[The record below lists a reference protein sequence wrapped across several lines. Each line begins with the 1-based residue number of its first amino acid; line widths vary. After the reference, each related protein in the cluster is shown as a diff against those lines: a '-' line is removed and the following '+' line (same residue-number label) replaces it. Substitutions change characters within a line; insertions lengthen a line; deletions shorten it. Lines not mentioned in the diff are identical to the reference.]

1 MMPATDIDQ
10 IPDVIASI
18 TDGLDKNTKVAFVLG
33 INTTSETPDQNFH
46 DTIAE
51 ATGIIQNLDVPI
63 AINGYAVG
71 TKNDRFPYGRTRN
84 QVMRDPDTTAAI
96 QGLAAD
102 NTYPYLSI
110 QDFDTGART
119 LTNGTHVFDHLNT
132 TTRRD
137 TDSPTRPL
145 MISGGYRVGDP
156 HNLVERT
163 RERLEK
169 RVLDHETKI
178 AELEAQ
184 DDPESRKELTVER
197 QKLRG
202 VEKGIEKL
210 ATDAGREQ
218 FVRDFTTAVD
228 EDMRSRDRQA
238 ATHPML
244 PYSPE
249 PNLFIDGLLTLG
261 RPNIRFGDAGAEF
274 LMLSE
279 TLHDTYGL
287 ELANAHGAATLADL
301 NDDVLT
307 TDVQVDS
314 QNNRHP
320 DRDQAF
326 RTDFVGSATPTDL
339 SRLAADFAAGNF
351 LPQSHA
357 VPTTVNRQLFNTEGT
372 GFKEYKAELRN
383 PRKAPATPFTTPAS
397 DSRTWQRSLSERQL
411 KQLGAQP
418 HNRMLRTI
426 SQPATEPVGTGPRKK
441 GFAVDPDLDP
451 AKPARTIGVPDSQ
464 RLVAAH
470 LVATS
475 NDSGTIQQ
483 EFDAAAVM
491 ADRGGLSLQ
500 PDSLYHAI
508 TTVRPGTDPSVLRTD
523 TITAGRDR
531 MPLETAVEMRQSA
544 PYDNAHFVRAVLA
557 PDVPVNNRR
566 AGPLDAAE
574 IARIAAAHDVVEL
587 AAATGTKVQ
596 LTIHD
601 DSGNPPR
608 TYPVKGA
615 RPLGSLELERTIDA
629 QGRVSYSPV
638 SPVPSPGPGR
648 DLPDGAADR
657 DPGRYRFAPDPATET
672 PAEVSPRRVGAGLLL
687 AGPDDTATPTI
698 AAKFPAA
705 ADRFHVFAHADSTS
719 LHVGAE
725 RVSPEQLAAMIRA
738 NPDWRGQ
745 PVVLVACDTGA
756 DARDGFA
763 ARLARQLPGTRIVAP
778 RGTAFAGAGGHV
790 VVSDPDTYD
799 EFGLPAPGAVTADSR
814 WLSLVAG
821 TGPDTGVTV
830 TELGQVLSPATPIGE
845 PDPDGLTAVIDEYAA
860 LTVADLDELSP
871 DAQRIV
877 DRIGPVLPLTE
888 NARQWHGEATEIA
901 ASAETMLSDIGTAI
915 TGIDRP
921 GNARRDRTVQRFLT
935 EARHE
940 RDVVGG
946 FRDSAVQARTMTAR
960 TLGVLES
967 LGEVSRR
974 FSHLLTQSRRYA
986 AQAAEAA
993 RTAQQARR
1001 ELASTAADQTQQR
1014 ALLHLTMAEAF
1025 ARSNFAAASARQARD
1040 EAVALAVQFRHGPL
1054 AGAADTIADQLG
1066 DTRAVVTGTVER
1078 ESAAIGAY
1086 ERAVHRIEDAA
1097 DRLADLDARPPAPA
1111 PQPETAPELETAPE
1125 STPAP
1130 AVTPQKDTSLPTP
1143 AGIREKLPQYL
1154 LDSSTLGIAEQL
1166 RATENLALDAALR
1179 TLGARLPD
1187 DVIRDVQN
1195 DAVDDVDQFLG
1206 EGRPYPVTVDGRPAE
1221 LRVTAVLD
1229 FDAMSV
1235 DRLRDKPGK
1244 LSSKVQ
1250 ETVTHTLKHNRD
1262 RRLEP
1267 KAIVSAAPGL
1277 VIGVGGAVPLAPSV
1291 DHSTAHK
1298 SKYTSTTTVKV
1309 ADLAEVEVP
1318 VRFVARL
1325 SVPGQPVSDPVEA
1338 TGTVALGVPSAL
1350 TNPPPDGLPDHTATL
1365 SAPVPAQ
1372 FGVESV
1378 QSRHSLPGET
1388 FFDQVEALLIADG
1401 MGDLVRIGAPGR
1413 PAIQQ
1418 LFSAAGFSGNLPK
1431 MVVTDPD
1438 DRHGGWV
1445 RSGALPRAAEK
1456 GWRRYFPGRS
1466 QQIEVRLV
1474 ARSLDEVQDTDD
1486 ASHTDT
1492 SALSGESTDTNAAK
1506 RLWNLWGSVGGGVDL
1521 PPLSLVIAPRLAGT
1535 QERGF
1540 TQSIVQQTGA
1550 KQTLTATAPGVR
1562 YRGRYGV
1569 QVRVLGRRPT
1579 MLSGVVETFQW
1590 TTRDR
1595 LRDTALDPDVRR
1607 RAEAWHGR
1615 TGENRTHY
1623 APARIER
1630 GESFGGAFITRLG
1643 DGGLYDAVVDAVRS
1657 QPGTGGFR
1665 LPSPDELLR
1674 HFDDPEFAR
1683 GLSPEVQTAL
1693 ARDAETRTQLSP
1705 DQLRHLANRI
1715 VGPGLKIPLIR
1726 TGTFVDH
1733 TTVVT
1738 IQGQLTSLSD
1748 GDVIDRGTAGMSDK
1762 KRSRSTVTGAV
1773 DTSRSVELSL
1783 EARVLGPLGR
1793 AASTLLGGPRAGVS
1807 WGDTDEHGLT
1817 GGYAT
1822 ESGHGPALDD
1832 KGKPTGIQL
1841 REFAGSL
1848 DITVT
1853 THTFARANQTGRLLS
1868 VGSYGRG
1875 VPTTIGS
1882 MRQAPRTRR
1891 LDVRMLVPESQVS
1904 RRPPEARPASAWREA
1919 ERIEHPL
1926 PIGLLTG
1933 GYPHRLDNRR
1943 VVSFLG
1949 ADHLQ
1954 DAVIEAL
1961 AEASEDPIY
1970 TFEDGR
1976 ISTVI
1981 ADELSPER
1989 LTGDAELFSR
1999 PLTLSNLW
2007 HGRRAEDAGAEVRI
2021 RLTPTRPTVLDETE
2035 FARIKRTFASG
2046 SSSKSRHGRSIE
2058 LSASLSGTA
2067 VARGGPLNHGGST
2080 GTPGAVVT
2088 LAVTPW
2094 RRVWG
2099 TVREHSLAGVS
2110 KLRVTGR
2117 PERELLVQVD
2127 VDAEIVVEA
2136 RHDSNMPLRLWP
2148 ASPTRRAGR
2157 RVTLTRSAIIPMTT
2171 AELTALQDHD
2181 RLRDQRIS
2189 DVRRQLQHAERAEA
2203 QRAEHHEQRTRLS
2216 EAQTRERRNL
2226 LRRQRAEAND
2236 ATGHPGTTD
2245 LPARHRQEL
2254 TRQAAEHTEATQRLY
2269 EAQARERDVL
2279 ATHQQGERDLVRQAR
2294 EQQQQVSEA
2303 AAADAPAEAVQPE
2316 FRPGPQ
2322 RSLGIGGVV
2331 TPVDLSGRIPRLRRR
2346 LAEASSED
2354 LATALFPV
2362 ELGRSAY
2369 DNVRGLTA
2377 GSFIGAANL
2386 HLGSALNGGRTQT
2399 VRMERRFRGATYRVT
2414 LTAEPVHEPRFTG
2427 ITLVDE
2433 LSITDRTT
2441 IGESDTASGSRTVGS
2456 VTVGVRAQGTE
2467 TDRVDG
2473 DAANTTGHGPTS
2485 VTVGGGLTGT
2495 ANLDE
2500 RATKQTRGHERTVE
2514 QSLTVTGPV
2523 PTYQGG
2529 MRFTLT
2535 VEGPGLPPEGVSV
2548 QDVHEVTSLSASEGR
2563 PLAVSDP
2570 VTSIPLTQTSDP
2582 ARRMWREAHG
2592 FDRLPEPGRFAV
2604 EDVLV
2609 NLPDLHEAAA
2619 QALAASGVRVNDEIR
2634 AAIRNGLTV
2643 TQAKALPAMQGG
2655 VLHLPMAAS
2664 LGRDL
2669 FLDARLVARPKV
2681 LRTDAD
2687 VKIGGTAKRVRDDK
2701 FENTAGHSFTLRMTG
2716 PMVTAGANHPGGAS
2730 RVGERET
2737 FNAVS
2742 GTTFMEQ
2749 PLYRTDAASVVKDE
2763 GKLDTAKATQQP
2775 GERTD
2780 DDNDLTQV
2788 LEYGVEFRFVARSR
2802 DRAGRHRAGTEVRV
2816 PGGYVIRMD
2825 EASATARTGREVP
2838 AAVRATAGAV
2848 AAAGKTWTEAAARLD
2863 AVTSRRETPTEA
2875 EQAYREAERAW
2886 WEAYRAHEA
2895 AVAGPEDPELPA
2907 ALSIDDVVTV
2917 PLINAR
2923 GELVGHGFPS
2933 RDGDTTT
2940 MPRFAAA
2947 VDDADLG
2954 TYRRFEEGPG
2964 SGHTDEA
2971 TPWTGR
2977 PVYFDVHGDQRG
2989 FTVRLH
2995 DGRELS
3001 LSGTQFARLAAQT
3014 TSLRDAR
3021 NGPRSP
3027 VVLLSCDVAALQE
3040 QGGAA
3045 FDFREQLRE
3054 SHLGETYASTTR
3066 TYTNPV
3072 GQGQVH
3078 LAVGDGGR
3086 FVRFGDA
3093 PRRRV
3098 GFAAEA
3104 PRTATSADPAEDVWT
3119 DRARPSI
3126 PPDPRLPIVDNVS
3139 IHDVIHDSRR
3149 DRYGDTFGLFFP
3161 LDVPTDRWMRR
3172 AAGYAYADVHHVPNP
3187 YYPGTYDRVTVPWVG
3202 FTVPPRT
3209 VNAVSSGSGFAVIRL
3224 HSGRLVQVSGA
3235 TLARLAVEAGL
3246 YDGPGGTDASIVLWG
3261 GFQGRDHFPGGLAN
3275 DFAQYVY
3282 EQAGHEA
3289 PVFAPDAMTD
3299 FTGFAGVVLP
3309 QGGSFQRY
3317 RPAAF
3322 DLEIESVT
3330 ATSVVSDSPSDDTI
3344 VPEVPV
3350 EPTPPSRVLSGPA
3363 GNPAVFSAVTDP
3375 QLSREVTA
3383 FAGDLRD
3390 PGMRH
3395 IVLETSLGGGQV
3407 DRQML
3412 GSPWGAEAHREAG
3425 RPVTVFLQRSAD
3437 GTGFSV
3443 SSPDGTP
3450 RTVRP
3455 RDLARHL
3462 AGDPGFRS
3470 LDASA
3475 FNRPLVLVVLGRNGG
3490 LTGTEAEQILEGQI
3504 ETGGY
3509 RRIFCPRGADV
3520 TVRVGVR
3527 PSDGTVLTLSEGAFA
3542 LVRPPKLHDFEVAT
3556 MPGDRGIVLP
3566 TGQPGDVTAGALL
3579 HPGPR
3584 GERDF
3589 GIAVNGDGT
3598 RVWTRPPQGRPVEL
3612 TGSELGRMLATHPSV
3627 ERIIATEPDT
3637 GLVVLSP
3644 RAGRVDLPGNVGRDV
3659 ADALPID
3666 PEIRAVWAVPG
3677 DVRWHAGGR
3686 LDVSGDARPVRVAAG
3701 RFGNGSGTT
3710 DFDSRP
3716 SSSAPPPPV
3725 SPPTPVGGAPAVVP
3739 FGARRLSDRSGT
3751 TFGYSAV
3758 TAERH
3763 AEVTAFADHLRP
3775 GGLSSILPAGTP
3787 WAADTDRPGARPLAV
3802 FVERAPNGRDF
3813 LIPGAD
3819 GTPRR
3824 VRPADLMR
3832 HLHRETGFPAI
3843 DDPEWAAP
3851 ILLVVLGSPG
3861 GVNDREA
3868 AEISDGQLEEG
3879 YRPIY
3884 APTGDR
3890 ARITLTSS
3898 PGGSPLTVTDGRF
3911 TLLAEPGLP
3920 DLDMRRLPGGRGLA
3934 MPLHRHPGDLVPPAM
3949 VSGSGRG
3956 RAPFVV
3962 AVNGDGDRVW
3972 AMTFGNRKLE
3982 LTGAALG
3989 RVVARHPALRQA
4001 LADDPGLRVLLAS
4014 PDSAQAGLGRDF
4026 SLGLGLDPARNQ
4038 VLGLPGPVVWNEH
4051 GHLEDDTDLAPVPV
4065 DGSTPAPVPA
4075 PAPEPAEPDTTPG
4088 EILPPVELRDS
4099 TGRVFGVSYAR
4110 DSGPVTAWAGSKP
4123 LESHGTVDTYEGT
4136 AGRGTPE
4143 RGAAGWAPSRGR
4155 KPFVVH
4161 FDRSDGVEA
4170 SVPTAGG
4177 GRRALRGEDVIKLVN
4192 GTGLLDVRGAAPAT
4206 SLVLLSAFPGS
4217 HTEPGNLGYDLMAAA
4232 QRVYDYRG
4240 DLYAP
4245 QTAPSFTGGRL
4256 ALDFGGDFAHF
4267 FAAPPGFSPDSA
4279 ATDEAPEAEPE
4290 SRPRADQEA
4299 DLRAGLEI
4307 LDEERRY
4314 DPPLYTPADFQ
4325 HPLQGRPPAPPS
4337 SSMVEARPVLDP
4349 LGEVFGISLLTRA
4362 EDRDKLRLFAQDTS
4376 YYALDTVRAADN
4388 SKDKAVLAPWARDSP
4403 REGNRPLFVFVRN
4416 GYLSQDFQIP
4426 RRDGTDDLVA
4436 PRDLAR
4442 ELARDP
4448 DWQKVDAGPFNRP
4461 IVLVLVGALGAP
4473 SPRQVAEEFLD
4484 GMIAVSGYRKVYYP
4498 TGTAYLPKNHSA
4510 SHLYLE
4516 SGEYRM
4522 ARGPR
4527 PEDLTVET
4535 LPGGRGIVLP
4545 LPGDPADV
4553 APAVRS
4559 ASASAQGGAFLVGVA
4574 GDGHRVWAATGNGQR
4589 RVELDGDA
4597 FAEAV
4602 AGHPALSQALSRP
4615 PSGGIRLV
4623 SPLAGARNE
4632 RRYTGYDF
4640 AIGLKAPGGPVTVT
4654 ATSGVLPASGPAP
4667 RVAEVR
4673 FEEVRSIPLV
4683 SGQSYTG
4690 PVGAFF
4696 PTPDEYHIIL
4706 PTETDKWLANVSD
4719 YSMEVWANEAGFASP
4734 DKTPWGNALPAVVRF
4749 GSGDDQTI
4757 LVRDEDGLGRTITV
4771 AAADAGRLAL
4781 ASQAFLDAAAE
4792 DNGHLI
4798 TSASATGANLR
4809 QVLVLLPAGF
4819 SETSANQVADSVRD
4833 DLRRHGL
4840 YRTVHTVVGSRMTE
4854 WGRLTPPSWIRTDQ
4868 PAPLMP
4874 RDVEMRPLYYA
4885 DGQLAGVSLPATLDD
4900 PALDRQFVYNT
4911 RPGGPLT
4918 YTSYI
4923 GKSSVGAPEY
4933 DLRRKDEK
4941 WDALILTHGM
4951 KAAFWIQM
4959 RNGRK
4964 PDRFGVNGDVL
4975 ADLLNNGRYLARFS
4989 PDKFR
4994 GYLGVVCH
5002 IGNQPWPDGPAS
5014 AFGRRLHELGD
5025 KRSITAGSDTVSMG
5039 FVHGT
5044 LGVYR
5049 DGRYS
5054 AFPPA
5059 GVVHPTDPAQP
5070 GILPVLPPM
5079 KRLGPAPEN
5088 QNEQMPGV
5096 RWRDGLT
5103 LADLRVIEYLD
5114 DAGRV
5119 NALGFPIG
5127 DDMAQ
5132 RFRTLSE
5139 GASAPAYRSFPGRFD
5154 EGSPVV
5160 RPVPWAGQ
5168 QPHFS
5173 LFVPPLRTGAGV
5185 RVLHRRDGIIEI
5197 PRAQLGAV
5205 LVKGGLFRMPGVNAY
5220 TPFVVWTSL
5229 AGADPDSGP
5238 IQEIG
5243 DALREGG
5250 HRGQVFGPG
5259 TALKMSGTG
5268 AALSDGGRMRAYGR
5282 PPGDEAVPGP
5292 EAVMMPPVETAG
5304 DDTEE
5309 QDYPWRADAA
5319 YRPTPVHT
5327 PETSDDETASDDES
5341 DDASAAGLT
5350 YPDEPPAQSINYNPP
5365 PRPATPA
5372 DDSEPESEDE
5382 ADQSEPEDSDEDDS
5396 EEDAASSAGEPAAP
5410 PVFPDE
5416 PPAQSIN
5423 YNPVPQPAPPA
5434 DDEIIVEVE
5443 DSDDETGDEEAPSVA
5458 SEPAPV
5464 APPAPRHQVVRVVDR
5479 HGRAYGFG
5487 MPYGDRDAAQIGDEV
5502 GKIDSERLQT
5512 YARLDRR
5519 GQMTTSRVVPWAGRN
5534 TTRPFW
5540 VDTRNMLRDSDP
5552 DMDVV
5557 ANSASGAQVADLLVN
5572 TVPELAADYRRKPIV
5587 LLVGNAGH
5595 GDDDPGA
5602 PARRFIRRLRELGHL
5617 GTVYGPT
5624 GDLRFKPS
5632 SRHPENWLR
5641 IQDGKFVRLAKEPE
5655 PPRGTRR

>member
-1 MMPATDIDQ
+1 M
-10 IPDVIASI
+10 
-18 TDGLDKNTKVAFVLG
+18 
-33 INTTSETPDQNFH
+33 
-46 DTIAE
+46 
-51 ATGIIQNLDVPI
+51 
-63 AINGYAVG
+63 
-71 TKNDRFPYGRTRN
+71 
-84 QVMRDPDTTAAI
+84 
-96 QGLAAD
+96 
-102 NTYPYLSI
+102 
-110 QDFDTGART
+110 
-119 LTNGTHVFDHLNT
+119 
-132 TTRRD
+132 
-137 TDSPTRPL
+137 
-145 MISGGYRVGDP
+145 
-156 HNLVERT
+156 
-163 RERLEK
+163 
-169 RVLDHETKI
+169 
-178 AELEAQ
+178 
-184 DDPESRKELTVER
+184 
-197 QKLRG
+197 
-202 VEKGIEKL
+202 
-210 ATDAGREQ
+210 
-218 FVRDFTTAVD
+218 
-228 EDMRSRDRQA
+228 
-238 ATHPML
+238 
-244 PYSPE
+244 
-249 PNLFIDGLLTLG
+249 
-261 RPNIRFGDAGAEF
+261 
-274 LMLSE
+274 
-279 TLHDTYGL
+279 
-287 ELANAHGAATLADL
+287 
-301 NDDVLT
+301 LT
-307 TDVQVDS
+307 TEVQVDS

-326 RTDFVGSATPTDL
+326 LTDFVGAATPTDL

-372 GFKEYKAELRN
+372 GFKEYKAELRH
-383 PRKAPATPFTTPAS
+383 PRKAPAVPFTTPAS
-397 DSRTWQRSLSERQL
+397 ESRTWQGSLSARQL

-426 SQPATEPVGTGPRKK
+426 SQPATEGAGPE
-441 GFAVDPDLDP
+441 LDP
-451 AKPARTIGVPDSQ
+451 SKPARTIGVPDGQ

-483 EFDAAAVM
+483 QFDAAAVM
-491 ADRGGLSLQ
+491 NGRGGLSLQ
-500 PDSLYHAI
+500 PGSLYHAI
-508 TTVRPGTDPSVLRTD
+508 AAARPGADPAVLRTD

-531 MPLETAVEMRQSA
+531 MSLETAVEMRQA
-544 PYDNAHFVRAVLA
+544 GPYDNAHFVRAALA
-557 PDVPVNNRR
+557 PDVPATTRR
-566 AGPLDAAE
+566 TDPLDAAE

-608 TYPVKGA
+608 THPVRGA
-615 RPLGSLELERTIDA
+615 RPLGSLELKRTIDA
-629 QGRVSYSPV
+629 QGRVSYSPM
-638 SPVPSPGPGR
+638 SP
-648 DLPDGAADR
+648 

-687 AGPDDTATPTI
+687 AGPDDTATPVI
-698 AAKFPAA
+698 AAKFPPA

-738 NPDWRGQ
+738 NPDWHGQ
-745 PVVLVACDTGA
+745 PVVLVACDTGV

-790 VVSDPDTYD
+790 VVSDADTYD
-799 EFGLPAPGAVTADSR
+799 EFGLPVPGAVTADSR

-821 TGPDTGVTV
+821 PDTAVTV

-845 PDPDGLTAVIDEYAA
+845 PDPEGLAAVIDGYAA
-860 LTVADLDELSP
+860 LTVADLDEFAP

-877 DRIGPVLPLTE
+877 DRIGGVLPLTE
-888 NARQWHGEATEIA
+888 NARQWHDEAAELA
-901 ASAETMLSDIGTAI
+901 ATAETMLSDIGAGI

-921 GNARRDRTVQRFLT
+921 GDARRDRTVQRSLAQ
-935 EARHE
+935 ARHE
-940 RDVVGG
+940 RDVVDG
-946 FRDSAVQARTMTAR
+946 FRDSAVQARTVAAR
-960 TLGVLES
+960 TLGELES
-967 LGEVSRR
+967 LGEIGQR
-974 FSHLLTQSRRYA
+974 FQHVLTQSRRYA

-993 RTAQQARR
+993 RTAQQALR
-1001 ELASTAADQTQQR
+1001 ELAATAPDRVQQR

-1040 EAVALAVQFRHGPL
+1040 EAVALAAEFRRGPL
-1054 AGAADTIADQLG
+1054 AAAPDTVAARFE
-1066 DTRAVVTGTVER
+1066 DTRAVVTGVLER
-1078 ESAAIGAY
+1078 EAAALGAY

-1097 DRLADLDARPPAPA
+1097 DRLADLNERPPAPA
-1111 PQPETAPELETAPE
+1111 PAPETAPEP
-1125 STPAP
+1125 
-1130 AVTPQKDTSLPTP
+1130 TPQPAAPVQRAAAKDGVLPTP
-1143 AGIREKLPQYL
+1143 AGIREKLPRYL
-1154 LDSSTLGIAEQL
+1154 LDSHTLGIAEQL
-1166 RATENLALDAALR
+1166 RATGNLALDAALR
-1179 TLGARLPD
+1179 TFGVRLPD

-1195 DAVDDVDQFLG
+1195 DAVDDIDQFLG
-1206 EGRPYPVTVDGRPAE
+1206 EGRPYPVTVGGRPAE

-1229 FDAMSV
+1229 WDAMSV
-1235 DRLRDKPGK
+1235 DRVRDTPGK

-1267 KAIVSAAPGL
+1267 KATVSAAPGL
-1277 VIGVGGAVPLAPSV
+1277 VIGVGGALPLAPSV

-1298 SKYTSTTTVKV
+1298 SRYTSTTTVKV

-1318 VRFVARL
+1318 IRFVATL
-1325 SVPGQPVSDPVEA
+1325 SVPGQPAPDPVEA
-1338 TGTVALGVPSAL
+1338 TGTVALGVPTTLTRPASDDLADSA
-1350 TNPPPDGLPDHTATL
+1350 ATL
-1365 SAPVPAQ
+1365 SAPVPAR

-1401 MGDLVRIGAPGR
+1401 MGDLVRVGAPGR
-1413 PAIQQ
+1413 PVIQQ
-1418 LFSAAGFSGNLPK
+1418 LFSAAGFSGNLAK

-1445 RSGALPRAAEK
+1445 RSGALPRAAQK
-1456 GWRRYFPGRS
+1456 GPRRYFPGRS

-1474 ARSLDEVQDTDD
+1474 ARGLDEVQGVDD
-1486 ASHTDT
+1486 AAHTDT

-1506 RLWNLWGSVGGGVDL
+1506 RLWNLWGSVGGGADVS
-1521 PPLSLVIAPRLAGT
+1521 PLSLVIAPRLAGSH
-1535 QERGF
+1535 ERGF
-1540 TQSIVQQTGA
+1540 TQSIVEQTGT

-1562 YRGRYGV
+1562 YRGQYSV
-1569 QVRVLGRRPT
+1569 QVRVLGRRPKT
-1579 MLSGVVETFQW
+1579 LSGLVETFQW

-1595 LRDTALDPDVRR
+1595 LRDTALDPDTRG

-1615 TGENRTHY
+1615 TGTDRTHY

-1630 GESFGGAFITRLG
+1630 GESFGGAFLTRLG
-1643 DGGLYDAVVDAVRS
+1643 DGGLYDAVADAVRS
-1657 QPGTGGFR
+1657 VPGTGGFR
-1665 LPSPDELLR
+1665 LPTADELLR

-1693 ARDAETRTQLSP
+1693 ARDADTRTQLSP

-1726 TGTFVDH
+1726 TGTFVDR

-1738 IQGQLTSLSD
+1738 IQGRLSGLSD
-1748 GDVIDRGTAGMSDK
+1748 GEVIDRGPTGTSDK
-1762 KRSRSTVTGAV
+1762 KRSRSTVTGTV

-1783 EARVLGPLGR
+1783 EARVFGPVGR

-1807 WGDTDEHGLT
+1807 WGATDEHGLT
-1817 GGYAT
+1817 GGYAA
-1822 ESGHGPALDD
+1822 ESSYGPALDD
-1832 KGKPTGIQL
+1832 EGKPTGVRL

-1848 DITVT
+1848 DVTIT
-1853 THTFARANQTGRLLS
+1853 THTFVRANQTGRSLS

-1875 VPTTIGS
+1875 LPATIGS

-1891 LDVRMLVPESQVS
+1891 LDVRMLVPENQVS
-1904 RRPPEARPASAWREA
+1904 RRPPHARPGPSWQEA

-1933 GYPHRLDNRR
+1933 GYPHPLDSRR

-1949 ADHLQ
+1949 AERLQ
-1954 DAVIEAL
+1954 EAVIETL

-1989 LTGDAELFSR
+1989 LTGDAQLFSR

-2007 HGRRAEDAGAEVRI
+2007 HGRRAGDATAEVRI
-2021 RLTPTRPTVLDETE
+2021 RLTPTRPRVLDDAE

-2058 LSASLSGTA
+2058 LSASVSGTA
-2067 VARGGPLNHGGST
+2067 VARGDRLDHGGST
-2080 GTPGAVVT
+2080 GTPGAAVT

-2099 TVREHSLAGVS
+2099 TVREQSLAGVS

-2117 PERELLVQVD
+2117 PERELMVQVD
-2127 VDAEIVVEA
+2127 VDAEIVAEA

-2157 RVTLTRSAIIPMTT
+2157 RVPLHRSVVIPMTVD
-2171 AELTALQDHD
+2171 ELTAMREQD
-2181 RLRDQRIS
+2181 RLRDQQIS

-2216 EAQTRERRNL
+2216 EAQTGERRNL

-2236 ATGHPGTTD
+2236 AVGHTGPTG

-2254 TRQAAEHTEATQRLY
+2254 DRLTAEHTDATRRLY
-2269 EAQARERDVL
+2269 EAQAQERDIL
-2279 ATHQQGERDLVRQAR
+2279 AAHQQAERDLVREAR
-2294 EQQQQVSEA
+2294 EQQAREA
-2303 AAADAPAEAVQPE
+2303 AATDVPAEVSLPE

-2346 LAEASSED
+2346 LAEAAGED
-2354 LATALFPV
+2354 LAHALFPV

-2369 DNVRGLTA
+2369 DNVRGLAA

-2386 HLGSALNGGRTQT
+2386 HLASALNGGRTET
-2399 VRMERRFRGATYRVT
+2399 VRMERRFRGATYQVT

-2441 IGESDTASGSRTVGS
+2441 IGESDTASASRTVGS

-2473 DAANTTGHGPTS
+2473 DATDTTGHGPTS
-2485 VTVGGGLTGT
+2485 ATVGGGLTGT
-2495 ANLDE
+2495 VNLDE
-2500 RATKQTRGHERTVE
+2500 RATKQTHGREHTVE
-2514 QSLTVTGPV
+2514 QSLTTTGPV

-2548 QDVHEVTSLSASEGR
+2548 QDVHEVTALSASEGR

-2570 VTSIPLTQTSDP
+2570 VTSIPVAQTSGP

-2609 NLPDLHEAAA
+2609 DLPDLHEAAA
-2619 QALAASGVRVNDEIR
+2619 QALTASGVRVDGETR
-2634 AAIRNGLTV
+2634 AAIRNSLTV

-2655 VLHLPMAAS
+2655 VLHLPMPTS

-2687 VKIGGTAKRVRDDK
+2687 VTIGGAAKRNRDDK

-2730 RVGERET
+2730 RIGERET
-2737 FNAVS
+2737 FHAVS
-2742 GTTFMEQ
+2742 GTTFVEQ

-2763 GKLDTAKATQQP
+2763 GTRDTAKITQKP

-2780 DDNDLTQV
+2780 DDNDLTQA

-2802 DRAGRHRAGTEVRV
+2802 DRAGRHRGGTEVRV

-2838 AAVRATAGAV
+2838 PGVRATATAV
-2848 AAAGKTWTEAAARLD
+2848 AAAGKAWSEAAAALD
-2863 AVTSRRETPTEA
+2863 AVTARREPAAEA
-2875 EQAYREAERAW
+2875 EQAYRDAEQAW

-2895 AVAGPEDPELPA
+2895 EVARPDDPELPA
-2907 ALSIDDVVTV
+2907 TLSIDDVVTV

-2933 RDGDTTT
+2933 RDGDATT

-2964 SGHTDEA
+2964 SAHTDEA

-2989 FTVRLH
+2989 FAVTLR

-3001 LSGTQFARLAAQT
+3001 LSGTQFARLAAQA
-3014 TSLRDAR
+3014 TSLREAR

-3040 QGGAA
+3040 RGGAA

-3078 LAVGDGGR
+3078 VAVGDGGR
-3086 FVRFGDA
+3086 FVRFGDV

-3098 GFAAEA
+3098 GFAAEP
-3104 PRTATSADPAEDVWT
+3104 PRTARSADPAEDVWT

-3139 IHDVIHDSRR
+3139 IHEVIHDSRR

-3172 AAGYAYADVHHVPNP
+3172 AAGYAYADVYHVPNR
-3187 YYPGTYDRVTVPWVG
+3187 YYPGTYDRVPVPWAG

-3224 HSGRLVQVSGA
+3224 RNGRLVQVGGA

-3246 YDGPGGTDASIVLWG
+3246 YDGPGGADASVVLWG
-3261 GFQGRDHFPGGLAN
+3261 GFQGRDHAPGGLAN

-3330 ATSVVSDSPSDDTI
+3330 ATSVVSDSPSDDTV
-3344 VPEVPV
+3344 VPEAPA
-3350 EPTPPSRVLSGPA
+3350 EPTPPSRVLSGPD

-3375 QLSREVTA
+3375 QLSREVVA

-3390 PGMRH
+3390 PGMRR

-3412 GSPWGAEAHREAG
+3412 GSPWAADAHREAG

-3437 GTGFSV
+3437 GAGFSV

-3470 LDASA
+3470 LDTSA

-3490 LTGTEAEQILEGQI
+3490 LTDTEAGQILEGQI

-3509 RRIFCPRGADV
+3509 RRIFFPRGADV

-3542 LVRPPKLHDFEVAT
+3542 LARPPRLDDFEVAA
-3556 MPGDRGIVLP
+3556 MPGDRGLVLP

-3584 GERDF
+3584 GGRDF

-3598 RVWTRPPQGRPVEL
+3598 RVWARPPQGRPVEL

-3627 ERIIATEPDT
+3627 DRVVTTEPDT
-3637 GLVVLSP
+3637 GLVVVSP
-3644 RAGRVDLPGNVGRDV
+3644 RAGGVDLPGNVGRDL

-3677 DVRWHAGGR
+3677 DVRWQPGGR

-3701 RFGNGSGTT
+3701 RFGAGSGTT

-3716 SSSAPPPPV
+3716 PASAPPPPV
-3725 SPPTPVGGAPAVVP
+3725 SPPAARPPVVG
-3739 FGARRLSDRSGT
+3739 FGARRLSDRAGAT
-3751 TFGYSAV
+3751 VGYSAV
-3758 TAERH
+3758 TAARH
-3763 AEVTAFADHLRP
+3763 ADVAAFAAGLRP
-3775 GGLSSILPAGTP
+3775 GTLGSLLPAGTP
-3787 WAADTDRPGARPLAV
+3787 WAAGTDRPGARPLAV

-3813 LIPGAD
+3813 LVPGAD
-3819 GTPRR
+3819 GTERR

-3832 HLHRETGFPAI
+3832 HLYRETGFASV
-3843 DDPEWAAP
+3843 DDPDWAAP
-3851 ILLVVLGSPG
+3851 ILLVVLGSPA
-3861 GVNDREA
+3861 GVGDREA
-3868 AEISDGQLEEG
+3868 AEISDGLVDEG

-3890 ARITLTSS
+3890 ARITLTPSAD
-3898 PGGSPLTVTDGRF
+3898 GSPLTVTGGGF
-3911 TLLAEPGLP
+3911 ALLAEPGLP
-3920 DLDMRRLPGGRGLA
+3920 DLDLRRLPGGRGLA
-3934 MPLHRHPGDLVPPAM
+3934 LPLHRHPGDLVPLAM

-3956 RAPFVV
+3956 RAPFVI

-3989 RVVARHPALRQA
+3989 RIVARHPALHRA

-4014 PDSAQAGLGRDF
+4014 PDSARAGLGRDF
-4026 SLGLGLDPARNQ
+4026 GRGLGLDPARHQ

-4051 GHLEDDTDLAPVPV
+4051 GHLEDDADLAPVPV
-4065 DGSTPAPVPA
+4065 DGSTPAAVPAPAPA
-4075 PAPEPAEPDTTPG
+4075 PAPEPEPDTTPG
-4088 EILPPVELRDS
+4088 EILPPRELRDA

-4110 DSGPVTAWAGSKP
+4110 DSGPVTAWAASKP
-4123 LESHGTVDTYEGT
+4123 LESHGTVDTYPAT
-4136 AGRGTPE
+4136 AGRGTPD
-4143 RGAAGWAPSRGR
+4143 RATAGWAASRGR
-4155 KPFVVH
+4155 RPFVIH
-4161 FDRSDGVEA
+4161 LDRSDGVEA

-4177 GRRALRGEDVIKLVN
+4177 GRRALRGEDLIRLVN
-4192 GTGLLDVRGAAPAT
+4192 GTGLLDVRGAGPAT

-4217 HTEPGNLGYDLMAAA
+4217 HTEPGNLGHDLMAAA

-4267 FAAPPGFSPDSA
+4267 FAAPPGFSPDPSGV
-4279 ATDEAPEAEPE
+4279 DDAPEPAPEPE
-4290 SRPRADQEA
+4290 PQPGVDEK
-4299 DLRAGLEI
+4299 AGLEI
-4307 LDEERRY
+4307 LDEEHHY

-4325 HPLQGRPPAPPS
+4325 HPLQGSPAAPPP

-4349 LGEVFGISLLTRA
+4349 LGEVFGISLLTRG
-4362 EDRDKLRLFAQDTS
+4362 EDRDRLRLFAQDTS
-4376 YYALDTVRAADN
+4376 YYALDTVRAPG
-4388 SKDKAVLAPWARDSP
+4388 KDKKNKTVRAPWARDSP

-4416 GYLSQDFQIP
+4416 GYLTQDFQIP

-4442 ELARDP
+4442 ELARNP

-4461 IVLVLVGALGAP
+4461 IVLVLVGAAGAP
-4473 SPRQVAEEFLD
+4473 DPKQVAEEFLD
-4484 GMIAVSGYRKVYYP
+4484 GMIAVGGYRKVYYP
-4498 TGTAYLPKNHSA
+4498 TGTAYLQKHHSA
-4510 SHLYLE
+4510 SHLYLD

-4574 GDGHRVWAATGNGQR
+4574 GDGHRVWAATGNGRR

-4602 AGHPALSQALSRP
+4602 AGHAALSQALSAP
-4615 PSGGIRLV
+4615 PAAGIRLV

-4632 RRYTGYDF
+4632 LGYTGYDF
-4640 AIGLKAPGGPVTVT
+4640 AIGLQPPGGPVTVT
-4654 ATSGVLPASGPAP
+4654 ATSGVLPVAGPAP

-4673 FEEVRSIPLV
+4673 FEEVRSLPLV

-4696 PTPDEYHIIL
+4696 PTPDEYHTLL
-4706 PTETDKWLANVSD
+4706 PTETDKWLANVTN
-4719 YSMEVWANEAGFASP
+4719 YSMEVWADEAGFASP
-4734 DKTPWGNALPAVVRF
+4734 NKTPWGDALPAVVRF
-4749 GSGDDQTI
+4749 GSADGRTI
-4757 LVRDEDGLGRTITV
+4757 LVRDADGLGTSITV
-4771 AAADAGRLAL
+4771 SADAAGRLAL
-4781 ASQAFLDAAAE
+4781 ASKAFLDAAAE

-4819 SETSANQVADSVRD
+4819 SDAGASQVADSVRD

-4854 WGRLTPPSWIRTDQ
+4854 WGRLTPPTWIRTDQ
-4868 PAPLMP
+4868 PSPLMP

-4885 DGQLAGVSLPATLDD
+4885 DRQLAGVTLPASLDD
-4900 PALDRQFVYNT
+4900 PALDRQFVFNV

-4918 YTSYI
+4918 YTSHI
-4923 GKSSVGAPEY
+4923 GESSVGAPEY

-4941 WDALILTHGM
+4941 WDALIVAHGM
-4951 KAAFWIQM
+4951 KAAFWVQM
-4959 RNGRK
+4959 RNGRN

-5002 IGNQPWPDGPAS
+5002 VGTQTWPDGPAA

-5025 KRSITAGSDTVSMG
+5025 KRGIRAGSNTVSMG
-5039 FVHGT
+5039 FVEGT

-5049 DGRYS
+5049 DGVYS

-5059 GVVHPTDPAQP
+5059 GVVHPTDPAAP
-5070 GILPVLPPM
+5070 GILPVLPPV
-5079 KRLGPAPEN
+5079 KRLGPAPDN
-5088 QNEQMPGV
+5088 QNPDRNDQTPGV
-5096 RWRDGLT
+5096 RWRDGLV

-5119 NALGFPIG
+5119 NAFGFPIG

-5132 RFRTLSE
+5132 RFRILSE
-5139 GASAPAYRSFPGRFD
+5139 GAGAPDYRSFPGRFD

-5173 LFVPPLRTGAGV
+5173 LFVPPMRAGAGV
-5185 RVLHRRDGIIEI
+5185 RVLHRREGIIEI
-5197 PRAQLGAV
+5197 PRAQLGAL
-5205 LVKGGLFRMPGVNAY
+5205 LVKGGVLRMPGVTAY

-5229 AGADPDSGP
+5229 AGADPDAGP

-5259 TALKMSGTG
+5259 TALRMSETG
-5268 AALSDGGRMRAYGR
+5268 AALNDNGRMRAYGR

-5292 EAVMMPPVETAG
+5292 EAVMMPPVETAV
-5304 DDTEE
+5304 DDTDE

-5327 PETSDDETASDDES
+5327 PEPSDDESASDDEPESEDEPAFQDEAPAQSINYNPPPRPATPTDDSESEPESDQEDEPAQSDTEDS
-5341 DDASAAGLT
+5341 DDASDDEPAAPPV

-5365 PRPATPA
+5365 PRPATPT
-5372 DDSEPESEDE
+5372 DDTESEPESDQEDE
-5382 ADQSEPEDSDEDDS
+5382 PAQSEAEDS
-5396 EEDAASSAGEPAAP
+5396 EEDAASDAEESTVP

-5416 PPAQSIN
+5416 PAAQSIN

-5434 DDEIIVEVE
+5434 DDEIIVEEEESDNEIIVEEEGEE
-5443 DSDDETGDEEAPSVA
+5443 DSDDEAEPVA
-5458 SEPAPV
+5458 SEPEPV
-5464 APPAPRHQVVRVVDR
+5464 VPPAPRHQVVRIVDR
-5479 HGRAYGFG
+5479 RGRPYGFG

-5502 GKIDSERLQT
+5502 GRIDSEEPQT

-5519 GQMTTSRVVPWAGRN
+5519 GQMTLSRVVPWAGRN
-5534 TTRPFW
+5534 AERPFW

-5557 ANSASGAQVADLLVN
+5557 ANSASGTQVADLLVN
-5572 TVPELAADYRRKPIV
+5572 TVPEMVGDARRKPIV

-5595 GDDDPGA
+5595 GEDDPGA

-5641 IQDGKFVRLAKEPE
+5641 IQDGKFVRLAPSQ
-5655 PPRGTRR
+5655 RTRR